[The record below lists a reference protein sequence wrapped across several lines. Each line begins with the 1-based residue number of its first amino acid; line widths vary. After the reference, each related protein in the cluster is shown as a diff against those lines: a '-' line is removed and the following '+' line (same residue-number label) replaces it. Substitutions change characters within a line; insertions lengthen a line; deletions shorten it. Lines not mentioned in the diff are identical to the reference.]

1 MSAGVRPNNT
11 KVEAVKEFPQPKS
24 AQEIKSFLGLVNFYR
39 SHIRELG
46 ILARP
51 LTELTRTDKST
62 GRTVPFQWSEACQEA
77 FKEIKRRLSTAP
89 VLRPPDLA
97 KPFFLWVDASAVG
110 FGAVLE
116 QETEDGKTAPIAF
129 ASRPTSPAEQKF
141 AATELEVA
149 GLVFALEH
157 FEVYVLGNP
166 VTVYTDHQSYLP
178 YLKSQAKGILAR

>member
-1 MSAGVRPNNT
+1 M
-11 KVEAVKEFPQPKS
+11 
-24 AQEIKSFLGLVNFYR
+24 
-39 SHIRELG
+39 
-46 ILARP
+46 
-51 LTELTRTDKST
+51 
-62 GRTVPFQWSEACQEA
+62 PFQWSEACQQA
-77 FKEIKRRLSTAP
+77 FKEIKKCLLTAP

-97 KPFFLWVDASAVG
+97 KPFFLWVDARAVG

-166 VTVYTDHQSYLP
+166 VTVYTDHQALVKSYLP
-178 YLKSQAKGILAR
+178 YLKSQTKGILARWYLRFTTFLPTVKLEYKPGKTNVVYSRRTVKGSSWKT